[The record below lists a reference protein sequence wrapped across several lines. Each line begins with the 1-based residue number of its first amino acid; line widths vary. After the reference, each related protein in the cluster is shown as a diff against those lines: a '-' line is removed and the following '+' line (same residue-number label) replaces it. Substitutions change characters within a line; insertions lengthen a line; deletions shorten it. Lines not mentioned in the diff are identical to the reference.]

1 MGRERA
7 MLSGMKITSSAMV
20 QAAVRSNGSP
30 IGPVTASA
38 RVASAAAVIGELRA
52 RSAGH
57 SIV

>member
-1 MGRERA
+1 